1 MPRCRGAEHCVKR
14 EGKAMRYFVKRVSQ
28 TGVHLPAAVAYERPS
43 AAMKYACAAVS
54 GLTDIWIEDEEG
66 RCIADR
72 TKIEH
77 FRRTRMSRL
86 GNDG

>member
-1 MPRCRGAEHCVKR
+1 
-14 EGKAMRYFVKRVSQ
+14 MRYFVKRVSQ
-28 TGVHLPAAVAYERPS
+28 TGVPLPASVAYERPS

-72 TKIEH
+72 SKIEH
-77 FRRTRMSRL
+77 FRCAHMSRA
-86 GNDG
+86 GIDR

>member
-1 MPRCRGAEHCVKR
+1 
-14 EGKAMRYFVKRVSQ
+14 MRYFVKRVSQ
-28 TGVHLPAAVAYERPS
+28 TGVLLPNSVAYERPS
-43 AAMKYACAAVS
+43 AAMKYACAAAS

-72 TKIEH
+72 AKIEH
-77 FRRTRMSRL
+77 FRCARMPRP